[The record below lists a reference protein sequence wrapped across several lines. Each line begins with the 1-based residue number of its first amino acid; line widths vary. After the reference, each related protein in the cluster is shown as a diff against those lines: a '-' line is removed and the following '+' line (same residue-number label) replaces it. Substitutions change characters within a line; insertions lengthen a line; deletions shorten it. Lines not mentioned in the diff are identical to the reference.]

1 MVEIKQEFKDRLK
14 IAMDVRGIK
23 AVDLAKRLGVK
34 EGTISHY
41 RSGYSKPKRERLIEI
56 GRILS
61 VDPAWLMG
69 IDVSMIPIESM
80 DITMNRDARRLS
92 LDIQSAVMLIG
103 RLHEDNRKKVLR
115 YIENVYQMQLAD
127 DEVMT

>member
-23 AVDLAKRLGVK
+23 AVDIAKRLGVK

-41 RSGYSKPKRERLIEI
+41 RSGYSKPKKDRLIDLAN
-56 GRILS
+56 ILS

-69 IDVSMIPIESM
+69 IDVSMLPHEMMSDNM
-80 DITMNRDARRLS
+80 SRDARRLS
-92 LDIQSAVMLIG
+92 LDLQSATMLIG
-103 RLHEDNRKKVLR
+103 KLNEANRKKVLR

-127 DEVMT
+127 DEVRQ

>member
-23 AVDLAKRLGVK
+23 AVDIAKRLGVK

-41 RSGYSKPKRERLIEI
+41 RSGYSKPKRDRLIEI
-56 GRILS
+56 ANILS

-69 IDVSMIPIESM
+69 IDVSMLPHEMMNTNM
-80 DITMNRDARRLS
+80 DRDARRLS

-103 RLHEDNRKKVLR
+103 RLNEGNRKKVLR

-127 DEVMT
+127 DEVMP